1 MKGLFISFEGADG
14 SGKSTQLKRVA
25 DRLTAAGYEVV
36 QTREPGGTQV
46 AEKVRAMVLDSSLPL
61 NTVTEVLLYLAARSE
76 HVEKIILPALEAG
89 KIVLSD
95 RFSDSTMVY
104 QGLANGLGYEE
115 LKELQSLN
123 TFACRGLK
131 PHLTFLL
138 DGDIDKLLS
147 RRTLRGVSDKYED
160 YGLEYQR
167 RIRSGFLTLA
177 KHEPERIVVVD
188 ACREEAAVEDEIA
201 EAIIKLL

>member
-1 MKGLFISFEGADG
+1 MKGLFVSFEGADG
-14 SGKSTQLKRVA
+14 SGKSTQIKRVA
-25 DRLTAAGYEVV
+25 ARLTAAGYEVV

-61 NTVTEVLLYLAARSE
+61 NTATEVLLYLAARSE
-76 HVEKIILPALEAG
+76 HVEKIILPALQAG

-104 QGLANGLGYEE
+104 QGLANGLGYEQ
-115 LKELQSLN
+115 LKDLQSLN
-123 TFACRGLK
+123 EFACRSLK

-138 DGDIDKLLS
+138 DGDVDKLMN
-147 RRTLRGVSDKYED
+147 RRTLRGVYDKYED

-177 KHEPERIVVVD
+177 KHEPERIMVVD
-188 ACREEAAVEDEIA
+188 ACREEAVVENEII
-201 EAIIKLL
+201 EAITKLL

>member
-14 SGKSTQLKRVA
+14 SGKSTQIKRVA
-25 DRLTAAGYEVV
+25 DRLIASGYDVV

-46 AEKVRAMVLDSSLPL
+46 AEKVRSMVLDSSLPL
-61 NTVTEVLLYLAARSE
+61 NTNTEVLLYLAARSE
-76 HVEKIILPALEAG
+76 HIEKIILPALKQG

-104 QGLANGLGYEE
+104 QGLANGLSYDE

-123 TFACRGLK
+123 AFACQGLQS
-131 PHLTFLL
+131 HLTILL
-138 DGDIDKLLS
+138 DGDTDKLLS
-147 RRTLRGVSDKYED
+147 RRTQRGISDKYED

-167 RIRSGFLTLA
+167 LIRRGFLTLA
-177 KHEPERIVVVD
+177 EHEPERIKIIN
-188 ACREEAAVEDEIA
+188 ACREEKAVENEII
-201 EAIIKLL
+201 EAISRLL

>member
-104 QGLANGLGYEE
+104 QGLSNGLGYEE
-115 LKELQSLN
+115 LKELQNLN

-188 ACREEAAVEDEIA
+188 ACREEAAVENEIA